1 MDFATLLVELLYLL
15 KTLTNPSQQYR
26 AQRREWMT
34 TTCNHALYAVVD
46 VYTQH
51 YAVLAPLLSELLQ
64 LLQWCVK
71 QGESK
76 VGYCNYCEKTPEQA

>member
-76 VGYCNYCEKTPEQA
+76 VG